1 MKTFTINLQ
10 TNMFTY
16 KEFIKLFTCLQI
28 IYKLCTLWVISEAAK
43 NVYEFSIHGN
53 AAMVPLRV
61 SK

>member
-1 MKTFTINLQ
+1 MKLFTINLQ
-10 TNMFTY
+10 TNMFIY
-16 KEFIKLFTCLQI
+16 KQFIKPFTCLQI

-53 AAMVPLRV
+53 AAMVALDV